1 MDLSMAASNLTL
13 PLGTI
18 EKTAEMHHA
27 ALDTGQLISLNQG
40 FT

>member
-1 MDLSMAASNLTL
+1 MAATNLTL

-27 ALDTGQLISLNQG
+27 ALDPVQWIIFNQG